1 MRREAGRASK
11 RSDACRPYDAAS
23 ESLERGAEKQ
33 PLAAPVELRGSEG
46 LLEIS
51 NAQGMSAVTRARASS
66 PMKLLV
72 PRTKS
77 EVARVSIGTY
87 GGGLL
92 AGDETRLRARLR
104 SGAKAIITTQSS
116 TKVFKSI
123 DGRTTRQTLSAS
135 LEPGSVTAF
144 VPDPIAC
151 FADARYTQHQRFD
164 VAGDATLL
172 VLDWFTSGRRARGE
186 VWAFEHYSSRQQVFV
201 DGRRVIEDA
210 IRLDR
215 QDGDIGSRFRG
226 GRYHCHALLILV
238 GEKTRPAVERLC
250 SLVGDKAT
258 HGPKSRRDLRVVANP
273 VSHGVV
279 LRMVGEETEAVARF
293 LAREVEP
300 RLGLFETTFWGRKF

>member
-1 MRREAGRASK
+1 MNVPTGNETRVLQGHASK
-11 RSDACRPYDAAS
+11 EGPWLLHAKDARRYDPA
-23 ESLERGAEKQ
+23 
-33 PLAAPVELRGSEG
+33 PLQLRGSEG
-46 LLEIS
+46 LLEVS

-77 EVARVSIGTY
+77 AVARVSVGTY

-92 AGDETRLRARLR
+92 AGDETTLRAHLR
-104 SGAKAIITTQSS
+104 EGAQAIITTQSS

-123 DGRTTRQTLSAS
+123 DGRTTRQTLSAH
-135 LEPGSVTAF
+135 LEPGSIAAF

-164 VAGDATLL
+164 VTGDATLV

-201 DGRRVIEDA
+201 DGRRIIEDA
-210 IRLDR
+210 VRLDR
-215 QDGDIGSRFRG
+215 HDGDIASRFRG
-226 GRYHCHALLILV
+226 GRYHCHALLIVV
-238 GEKTRPAVERLC
+238 GEKMQKAVDDLH
-250 SLVGDKAT
+250 SLASGRGTHRSKAQENFW
-258 HGPKSRRDLRVVANP
+258 VVANP
-273 VSHGVV
+273 VPHGVV

-300 RLGLFETTFWGRKF
+300 RLDLFEAKFWRRKF